1 MRKKLNAKL
10 DITYI
15 GWGDWDTKMNVIVSS
30 GQNYDISL
38 ANNYAVTAQKGA
50 YADLSKLLPK
60 YAPDFYKSLNPAYIK
75 GNQINGKLYGVPVN
89 ANIYAQQMITFNSS
103 YVKKYNLDISN
114 IKSYADA
121 EKVFTEFHKANPS
134 VATLAIGQNYVASG
148 NYDYVLGDSMPFAI
162 STTGDGTK
170 IVNPYDQSDFQ
181 DILKIHRQWYK
192 EGIIPSGAA
201 TFSQGYPL
209 NGNTWFAQVQ
219 TQGPFDYGDNALKQA
234 AGQDVKSVPIKDA
247 LIKTG

>member
-1 MRKKLNAKL
+1 
-10 DITYI
+10 
-15 GWGDWDTKMNVIVSS
+15 
-30 GQNYDISL
+30 
-38 ANNYAVTAQKGA
+38 
-50 YADLSKLLPK
+50 
-60 YAPDFYKSLNPAYIK
+60 
-75 GNQINGKLYGVPVN
+75 
-89 ANIYAQQMITFNSS
+89 
-103 YVKKYNLDISN
+103 
-114 IKSYADA
+114 
-121 EKVFTEFHKANPS
+121 
-134 VATLAIGQNYVASG
+134 
-148 NYDYVLGDSMPFAI
+148 MPFAI